1 MRKGPALLTLAVVI
15 ALLALSRHAGK
26 RTAEL
31 PDLRGMPLRAAQ
43 LAARDAGFR
52 QLAGTDA
59 LGRHRVP
66 VLGGNWT
73 VCSQQPPPGRHSLT
87 TPVTVRV
94 VKTGEACPSP
104 VTHG

>member
-15 ALLALSRHAGK
+15 ALLALSQHA
-26 RTAEL
+26 RQQAAEL
-31 PDLRGMPLRAAQ
+31 PDLRGKTLRTAQ
-43 LAARDAGFR
+43 LAAWEAGFR
-52 QLAGTDA
+52 QLAAEDA

-104 VTHG
+104 VRDR